1 MHGMVY
7 LMKSRIST
15 ARTKFGYRT
24 KLFVQDVRN
33 EVDEEYG
40 NEYECFAIYNL
51 GTDNREETENLVKQI
66 RYIISIAAG
75 TLESTQPE
83 YYMKPSNYWQ
93 KTQHTRIL
101 GTISRSSIRRSARG
115 SKYRRIVLS
124 GCGPT
129 EPF

>member
-83 YYMKPSNYWQ
+83 YYNISPDKAFS
-93 KTQHTRIL
+93 IL
-101 GTISRSSIRRSARG
+101 KAIAT
-115 SKYRRIVLS
+115 L
-124 GCGPT
+124 CGKKDNLVKF
-129 EPF
+129 E